1 MIAPSPFPSPP
12 LQARGPSGLAARG
25 EEKGEG
31 LQSEIY
37 NLIFEMK

>member
-12 LQARGPSGLAARG
+12 RG